1 MSNSTVSVYDLLT
14 IQQTEIDN
22 IGSSEYPAAGLTL
35 TRSSTL
41 AITTAGTQITW
52 QVETRNYGYT
62 WATTDIT
69 IPTAGY
75 YAIHVSIATVANTPV
90 AIRLLYGSVN
100 SQVAYNPVPTNTTNG
115 YMHSAAF
122 GAYFNTG
129 NTFTISVTPG
139 VNTTINVN
147 GETSAAPS
155 PFLHVVQLTGSIEA

>member
-1 MSNSTVSVYDLLT
+1 VSNLAVNVLDLLT
-14 IQQTEIDN
+14 NQQTNVDN

-75 YAIHVSIATVANTPV
+75 YAIHVTIATVLNTPV
-90 AIRLLYGSVN
+90 SIRLLYGTAN
-100 SQVAYNPVPTNTTNG
+100 SQVAYNPVPLSTGSGFLHTA
-115 YMHSAAF
+115 SF
-122 GAYFNTG
+122 GAYFFTG
-129 NTFTISVTPG
+129 NEFKIAVTPG
-139 VNTTINVN
+139 ANTTINVN
-147 GETSAAPS
+147 GETGAAPS
-155 PFLHVVQLTGSIEA
+155 PFLHVVQLTGSVE